1 MNNFIEKI
9 PFKKVIWIYIIVA
22 VLVGISLILFLGNA
36 FQDKLEFICNYHIIR
51 EELGNSNHNLESIK
65 EEIKNMSD
73 NSEDV
78 VDVIILDKEN
88 KIMYSSKNSEFADQ
102 QEFILNKAENM
113 TNDYFVI
120 PNNDTAIFRLTT
132 NKELIINT
140 VLSNFDTEIQK
151 ESEDQIFYEPNFN
164 SKQVYLLSYVANQDT
179 GEKIYFINEIHPVQN
194 GEMYIKV
201 ALAIMM
207 FFFMIYWVLL
217 ALYIYQNALKSK
229 LNPYLWGG
237 ITLITNIAG
246 VIIYIIY
253 KQNKKT
259 CFKCGASQDKSHIYC
274 TYCGTKLNETCHTC
288 GSVLNKN
295 DKYCAKC
302 GEKQYIPSRN

>member
-9 PFKKVIWIYIIVA
+9 PFKKVVFIYIIVA
-22 VLVGISLILFLGNA
+22 ILVGISLILFIGNA
-36 FQDKLEFICNYHIIR
+36 FQSKLTFIYDYHRIH
-51 EELGNSNHNLESIK
+51 ETLETGNHNLENIK
-65 EEIKNMSD
+65 EEIKDMSD

-78 VDVIILDKEN
+78 VDVLILDKEN
-88 KIMYSSKNSEFADQ
+88 KIVYSSKNSEFAN
-102 QEFILNKAENM
+102 EEKFTLNKADNM
-113 TNDYFVI
+113 TNDYFVN

-151 ESEDQIFYEPNFN
+151 ESEDQIFYESDFD
-164 SKQVYLLSYVANQDT
+164 SKQVYLLSYIANHDT

-201 ALAIMM
+201 TLAIMM

-253 KQNKKT
+253 KQNQKT
-259 CFKCGASQDKSHIYC
+259 CFKCGASQDKNHIYC

-288 GSVLNKN
+288 GSVLNRN

-302 GEKQYIPSRN
+302 GEKQKNEE

>member
-78 VDVIILDKEN
+78 VDVLMLDKEN

-253 KQNKKT
+253 KQNQKT